1 MNVFTVS
8 LADAQTFMIILA
20 RIAGIL
26 FTAPVFDS
34 RNIPI
39 QVKAGLSAALAIVL
53 FPSIDARFVS
63 NSVWVLGGSLL
74 GEAVVG
80 MIIGLGARIIFS
92 AVELAG
98 QVIGFQMGLGIVG
111 VIDPF
116 SQAQSSLLA
125 QFQNI
130 LAMMLFFVLNIHHIF
145 LAAVAKSY
153 QLVPISG
160 FTLSGPLLK
169 ILMSMA
175 ANMFVLSM
183 KIGAP
188 IMAVNLFV
196 SVGLGIVARTV
207 PQINVFIVGFPLKIG
222 VGLLTLGISLP
233 FLGAAIRT
241 AFTSIGPHV
250 DALLRAM

>member
-1 MNVFTVS
+1 
-8 LADAQTFMIILA
+8 
-20 RIAGIL
+20 
-26 FTAPVFDS
+26 
-34 RNIPI
+34 
-39 QVKAGLSAALAIVL
+39 
-53 FPSIDARFVS
+53 
-63 NSVWVLGGSLL
+63 
-74 GEAVVG
+74 

-98 QVIGFQMGLGIVG
+98 HVIGFQMGLGVVG

-116 SQAQSSLLA
+116 SQSQSSLLA

-130 LAMMLFFVLNIHHIF
+130 LAMMLFFVFNIHHIF
-145 LAAVAKSY
+145 LAAVANSY

-175 ANMFVLSM
+175 ANMFVLCI

-233 FLGAAIRT
+233 FLGTAIRT

>member
-1 MNVFTVS
+1 MHVFTVPIV
-8 LADAQTFMIILA
+8 DAETFLIILA
-20 RIAGIL
+20 RIAGII

-39 QVKAGLSAALAIVL
+39 QVKAGLSAALALVL
-53 FPSIDARFVS
+53 FPTINARFES
-63 NSVWVLGGSLL
+63 DSVWVLGGSLL
-74 GEAVVG
+74 GEAAIG
-80 MIIGLGARIIFS
+80 MILGLGARIIFS

-111 VIDPF
+111 VIDPIN
-116 SQAQSSLLA
+116 QNRSSLLA

-130 LAMMLFFVLNIHHIF
+130 LAMMLFFSLNIHHIF

-160 FTLSGPLLK
+160 FTLSGPLVK

-175 ANMFVLSM
+175 AGMFVLSL

-196 SVGLGIVARTV
+196 SVGLGVVARTV

-222 VGLLTLGISLP
+222 VGLVAFGMSLP
-233 FLGAAIRT
+233 FVGATIRA
-241 AFTSIGPHV
+241 AFVTIGPHI